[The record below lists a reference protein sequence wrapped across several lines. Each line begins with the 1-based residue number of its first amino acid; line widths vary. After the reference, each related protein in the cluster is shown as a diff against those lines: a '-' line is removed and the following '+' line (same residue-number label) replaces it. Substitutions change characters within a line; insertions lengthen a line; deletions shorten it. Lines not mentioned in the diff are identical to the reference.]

1 MNKIKPNLPAKRHGS
16 TILSILSVI
25 GVVATA
31 VTVAKATPKAVH
43 LLEEVKEDSDDREL
57 SIVEKAKI
65 IAPVYIPSVIIGIS
79 TVACILGISALSRK
93 QQTSLVSAYALLDQ
107 SYRKYRQKVVEIY
120 GKEADEEIV
129 DSIAIEEAKAVYP
142 VAVNICSVYSQA
154 LEESYSKPIL
164 FYEEYGHRYFE
175 APLEQVLQAEYH
187 VNRNYILGGCVLLN
201 DLYEFLGLEPTEYG
215 QSVGWAVD
223 DDEIYWIDFNH
234 RKITLDD
241 GLECYLIE
249 TMIPPNT
256 DWQELYN

>member
-1 MNKIKPNLPAKRHGS
+1 MRKRKPILPVKRHGS
-16 TILSILSVI
+16 TVLCILSVI

-31 VTVAKATPKAVH
+31 VTVAKATPKTIH
-43 LLEEVKEDSDDREL
+43 LLEEAREDRDDREL
-57 SIVEKAKI
+57 TIVEKAKI
-65 IAPVYIPSVIIGIS
+65 IAPVYIPSAIIGVS
-79 TVACILGISALSRK
+79 TVFCIMGISALSRK
-93 QQTSLVSAYALLDQ
+93 QQTSLVSAYTLLDQ

-129 DSIAIEEAKAVYP
+129 DSIAIEEAKTVYP
-142 VAVNICSVYSQA
+142 YAECMCEPYSQV

-187 VNRNYILGGCVLLN
+187 LNRNYALGGCVTLN
-201 DLYEFLGLEPTEYG
+201 DLYMFLGLEPTEYG
-215 QSVGWAVD
+215 QSVGWAVN
-223 DDEIYWIDFNH
+223 DDEMYWIDFNH

-249 TMIPPNT
+249 TMIAPNT
-256 DWQELYN
+256 EWQELYN